1 MTWMCLKVS
10 VPSGRTAPFALYLGI
25 GYSFGSRFLPPIH
38 DTAFR
43 PRREMA
49 DLKALIAEKE
59 TAVIKSA
66 AAPGDAAPASITKH
80 VPTIAIADGK
90 ARRNNLFPSTH
101 PSRLVP

>member
-1 MTWMCLKVS
+1 
-10 VPSGRTAPFALYLGI
+10 
-25 GYSFGSRFLPPIH
+25 
-38 DTAFR
+38 
-43 PRREMA
+43 MA

-59 TAVIKSA
+59 TGVIKSA